1 MSGYRGYAMF
11 KKAISFLAAIFFSIV
26 SCNGLLM
33 EILQGD
39 FSFIVDTQK
48 KTAMIRKIYI
58 PAHTK
63 KDVVI
68 PKYVTDYRGDKYTV
82 TEIKEDAVKEVIPR
96 IKSFMAR
103 DEFMMNER
111 NYKALTWILIYNL
124 PLITVGK
131 SETWHLPND
140 EVPAQRNNPSEKLS
154 KSFG

>member
-1 MSGYRGYAMF
+1 MF

-39 FSFIVDTQK
+39 FSFIVDTEK
-48 KTAMIRKIYI
+48 KTATIRKIYI

-68 PKYVTDYRGDKYTV
+68 PKYVTDSHGDQYTV
-82 TEIKEDAVKEVIPR
+82 TEIKENAIKEVIHR

-103 DEFMMNER
+103 EAFINNER
-111 NYKALTWILIYNL
+111 NFKALTWILIYDL
-124 PLITVGK
+124 PFITVDV
-131 SETWHLPND
+131 TP
-140 EVPAQRNNPSEKLS
+140 
-154 KSFG
+154 